1 MHHVVI
7 DTLNLFL
14 RICDVL
20 IENLI
25 LQLKRENGLK
35 KTHKYVDS
43 YIHFLTKIGMQFQCN
58 TESTTNKLQY
68 RELTGPERI
77 TLFLHINILELLPD
91 NDTAVKIQQLWK
103 GFLNLYTKIWM
114 TYELDSEMTALS
126 TSMKSWLSGFLYL

>member
-1 MHHVVI
+1 M
-7 DTLNLFL
+7 
-14 RICDVL
+14 
-20 IENLI
+20 
-25 LQLKRENGLK
+25 
-35 KTHKYVDS
+35 DS

-77 TLFLHINILELLPD
+77 TLFQHINIMELLPD

-114 TYELDSEMTALS
+114 RYELDSEMTALS
-126 TSMKSWLSGFLYL
+126 TSMKSWL